1 MSKTS
6 KTRKIAIDDLSNV
19 GHFYVEIAPQ
29 KAKMINVTRGEFWL
43 SFFKYFC
50 PQITQDALTE
60 HAKHLVPILYGN
72 NKIEVTNRA
81 AIHVKFLSIQEFEHF
96 SNAICQIVNPVTTP
110 SRGKTKKIGGKSKR
124 RRATRRHA

>member
-1 MSKTS
+1 MSKS
-6 KTRKIAIDDLSNV
+6 LEHRKNAIDELSNLN
-19 GHFYVEIAPQ
+19 HFYVEIAP
-29 KAKMINVTRGEFWL
+29 KRAKMINVTGGEFWL

-72 NKIEVTNRA
+72 PKIEVTNRA
-81 AIHVKFLSIQEFEHF
+81 AIHVKFANDVDFDHF
-96 SNAICQIVNPVTTP
+96 SRAICEIINPVTTP
-110 SRGKTKKIGGKSKR
+110 SRGKTKKVGGKSRR